1 MQKLCNRKT
10 DFNSR
15 KRVVLEEKKM
25 KKIVKIFVLFSLLI
39 LFWTNCLEATQENIV
54 ENEVVE
60 EKIEKKQEK
69 NKPTETKK
77 NETMYVQERC
87 NIRSSYSVD
96 SSRVGGL
103 DVGTEVTVIAEYSNG
118 WYKIKYDGGEAY
130 IKAGILR
137 STKPQIPEPEQEE
150 EPMEEEETQNT
161 QTPEPPVINDSQN
174 QTDELLDEIGVLPEV
189 GKNIADGLYIA
200 VVILAMIGAIGY
212 RKIRK

>member
-1 MQKLCNRKT
+1 MRK
-10 DFNSR
+10 F
-15 KRVVLEEKKM
+15 
-25 KKIVKIFVLFSLLI
+25 VKIFVLFSLLM
-39 LFWTNCLEATQENIV
+39 LCWTTCSQATQENV
-54 ENEVVE
+54 VKNEVAE
-60 EKIEKKQEK
+60 EKQEE

-137 STKPQIPEPEQEE
+137 STKPQMPELEPDPEE
-150 EPMEEEETQNT
+150 EPDEEETPVAQN
-161 QTPEPPVINDSQN
+161 PEPMVEEPQN
-174 QTDELLDEIGVLPEV
+174 QGDELLDEIGVLPEV
-189 GKNIADGLYIA
+189 GKNIADVLYIT
-200 VVILAMIGAIGY
+200 VVVLSIAGAIGY
-212 RKIRK
+212 RKFKK